1 MARLLADE
9 VVLETAGARPRLAEV
24 AWQGAGTFP
33 APGHVA
39 RTVARPRLVLVVN
52 PRVRDRVGAALWRL
66 ALTRLGEESAIVATA
81 STRGDAGD
89 RDRIRAV
96 ARAARPDVL
105 VAAGGDGTV
114 NHTVEAI
121 LAAGAAGEDAP
132 VLGILPLGTA
142 NNVARSLGLLSC
154 RHRGARAVELAVR
167 TIASGRERV
176 IDLGAVGARHFVGS
190 FAAGMDADILATRNR
205 WRRVVGARRRL
216 SGYPL
221 YLASCAANLLA
232 GGHGAPSHVVVDGI
246 GREARAYNVLV
257 TNTALYAGEFRFDPG
272 DPSADGTLD
281 LQVMA
286 GPVDYVR
293 RFVGAWRRY
302 LGVERGD
309 HMRPPHGL
317 ERMRRATVSCRR
329 PVASQLDGEELCVTD
344 RYEIHVLPRALR
356 VCVPAQTGD
365 GAAGH
370 PGKMGAVRG

>member
-1 MARLLADE
+1 
-9 VVLETAGARPRLAEV
+9 
-24 AWQGAGTFP
+24 
-33 APGHVA
+33 
-39 RTVARPRLVLVVN
+39 
-52 PRVRDRVGAALWRL
+52 
-66 ALTRLGEESAIVATA
+66 
-81 STRGDAGD
+81 
-89 RDRIRAV
+89 
-96 ARAARPDVL
+96 
-105 VAAGGDGTV
+105 
-114 NHTVEAI
+114 
-121 LAAGAAGEDAP
+121 
-132 VLGILPLGTA
+132 
-142 NNVARSLGLLSC
+142 
-154 RHRGARAVELAVR
+154 
-167 TIASGRERV
+167 
-176 IDLGAVGARHFVGS
+176 
-190 FAAGMDADILATRNR
+190 
-205 WRRVVGARRRL
+205 L

-302 LGVERGD
+302 LGVERGN
-309 HMRPPHGL
+309 HVRPPHGL

-344 RYEIHVLPRALR
+344 RYEIRVLPRALR

-365 GAAGH
+365 EPAGH